1 MTAVKFVARSAGSR
15 VRSSLVM
22 LVEISR
28 CVRESRPVVSIAALL
43 EILYLIV
50 PGAYLK
56 DKAPVVG
63 ATGTAG

>member
-1 MTAVKFVARSAGSR
+1 MTAVKFVARSVGSR

-22 LVEISR
+22 FVEISR
-28 CVRESRPVVSIAALL
+28 CVRESGPVVSIAALL

-56 DKAPVVG
+56 DDAPVVG